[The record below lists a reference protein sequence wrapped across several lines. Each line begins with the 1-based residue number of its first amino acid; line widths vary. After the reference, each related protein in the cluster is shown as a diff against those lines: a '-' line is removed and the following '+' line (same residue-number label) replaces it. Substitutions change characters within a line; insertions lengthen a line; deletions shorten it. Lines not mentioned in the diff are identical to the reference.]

1 MRHRQDDNHLLTF
14 EKTTALVTTGLY
26 RYIRHPLYSSLLLLT
41 WGVFFKIPAWSGG
54 LLALAATL
62 FLVATARA
70 DEAECIRFFGSSY
83 QEYMKHTKMFVP
95 FLF

>member
-1 MRHRQDDNHLLTF
+1 
-14 EKTTALVTTGLY
+14 
-26 RYIRHPLYSSLLLLT
+26 
-41 WGVFFKIPAWSGG
+41 VFFKVPAWSGG